1 MCAGSPLTTTASRP
15 ALRLVIDL
23 DRLVDDVATRVAVEL
38 AKPMAS
44 QQSTSW
50 MSMGKAI
57 NYTRIPPGTFRK

>member
-1 MCAGSPLTTTASRP
+1 M
-15 ALRLVIDL
+15 RLVIDL